1 MHRQCCRQSGTGVAA
16 SLSAVLS
23 RWLGLAAG
31 ESESPRA
38 RAQGKREDETNVA
51 YTCTAETDCRRVY
64 LILRAASKQTPLR
77 TSYYMCCRIRSKPR
91 SQSRNTS
98 MQSKA
103 TSLTPKSK
111 VKNKDVPSLSHHQV
125 INTIARYNAS
135 ATDDLMRSC
144 NCQSSNTFMPIALAT
159 DAIPSSRRRHC
170 G

>member
-1 MHRQCCRQSGTGVAA
+1 MHRQCCRRSGTGVAA

-31 ESESPRA
+31 ANLSRPA

-64 LILRAASKQTPLR
+64 LILRAASKQTTLC
-77 TSYYMCCRIRSKPR
+77 TSDMCCKIQSKSR

-103 TSLTPKSK
+103 TSLTPESK

-135 ATDDLMRSC
+135 ATNDLMRSC
-144 NCQSSNTFMPIALAT
+144 NCQSSHTLMPIALAT
-159 DAIPSSRRRHC
+159 DAILSSDRRHC